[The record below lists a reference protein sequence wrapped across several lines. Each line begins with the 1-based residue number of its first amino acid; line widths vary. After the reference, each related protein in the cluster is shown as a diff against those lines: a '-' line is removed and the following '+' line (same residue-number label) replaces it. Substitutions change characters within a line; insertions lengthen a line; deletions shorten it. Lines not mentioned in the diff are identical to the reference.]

1 MKTEEIIDN
10 MSRWASSFS
19 ENKPDNI
26 CALYDKDASLLGTLS
41 PINRDSAEL
50 IREYFEQIF
59 QYQDRYVEFGAS
71 SIRLFGDIAISNGQY
86 TFKWFNEEEVTVV
99 ARFSFVFIK
108 KGERWSIIEHHS
120 SIMPIAS
127 W

>member
-1 MKTEEIIDN
+1 MSTKEIIDN
-10 MSRWASSFS
+10 MNRWVSSFS
-19 ENKPDNI
+19 EKETDDI
-26 CALYDKDASLLGTLS
+26 CALYDEDASLLGTLS

-59 QYQDRYVEFGAS
+59 QYQHRYVEFGTS
-71 SIRLFGDIAISNGQY
+71 NIRLFGDIAISNGQY
-86 TFKWFNEEEVTVV
+86 TFRWFNEEEVTVV
-99 ARFSFVFIK
+99 ARFSFVYVK
-108 KGERWSIIEHHS
+108 KGERWMIIEHHS